1 MKKAQGGISIFL
13 SIAIVATI
21 VLTGLLVDA
30 ARIYS
35 AKNQAVRALDIA
47 TLAILSDFDSGLKN
61 GYGIFA
67 VNMPAPDTQELRR
80 YAELNLERQSGA
92 LLYDYAIEDISLKP
106 EMPLADIGVLESQ
119 ILEYMKYRAPAALAS
134 GVLAMLGSVQSV
146 GGMAGAAKLKM
157 EADKKMAEIG
167 KLQQKLRD
175 YLYGDTGAAGV
186 GSKYAMNYASGGIR
200 EQLAEEIALIF
211 EAYADVRAADYES
224 EQRARESAAS
234 GADDVEKPD
243 LTDQRELRD
252 KLARALDRLQES
264 ETSAYLNANARA
276 VECIEQIKEKSAAIY
291 ELYDKIDESM
301 GTAEG
306 AAGAAGAVAGAG
318 GTGGAAAA
326 AGGSAAWAPALEA
339 FSGSMR
345 GSLEEG
351 RAMLLDAESARS
363 KTDMLNKNIEAINEA
378 LSGVSRIRGKLL
390 GFSPPESPA
399 TQAEIREA
407 LMSGAEKYN
416 YGVEY
421 DYQKNSAQVKLPDPR
436 EYAMDRLNE
445 YVGGENE
452 GKNGRELKKLSD
464 LGIDIASLP
473 SRNAG
478 GNSSSS
484 SSSSGSGGTGAGAA
498 GIGEGAG
505 WGASAGAAGLEDGG
519 GALGGVNLF
528 SEDSAF
534 SEASMGGF
542 MNIGAL
548 LGGGLLGARDS
559 LYVNEWILSVFGNG
573 SKAKYSLLGGGL
585 SHSAFFGAEAEYILI
600 GGEDE
605 AANVAAIK
613 AQIVLMRF
621 ALNFLHIYSDAEKL
635 ALANQI
641 AAALA
646 GWWSAGA
653 LTPVV
658 ANLVIAAWSLSES
671 ILDAGD
677 LSDGKK
683 LPFIKLPGDWKT
695 NIGLPSE
702 GKAKTPDSQMV
713 SYIDYLRIL
722 LLLESREKKLGR
734 VNDLLEINSRFGGGS
749 LKTASLYCGA
759 SAGLEISVNYIFMT
773 SAFMPASARAGQG
786 RRRLKASLARSLF

>member
-1 MKKAQGGISIFL
+1 LKKARGSISIFL

-35 AKNQAVRALDIA
+35 AKNQAARALDIA
-47 TLAILSDFDSGLKN
+47 TLSILSGFDSDLKN

-67 VNMPAPDTQELRR
+67 VNMPASDAQELRR
-80 YAELNLERQSGA
+80 YAELNLERQGGA
-92 LLYDYAIEDISLKP
+92 LLYDYAIEDISLEP
-106 EMPLADIGVLESQ
+106 EMPLADIGVLEGQ
-119 ILEYMKYRAPAALAS
+119 ILEYMKYRAPVALAS
-134 GVLAMLGSVQSV
+134 GVMALFGNAQSV
-146 GGMAGAAKLKM
+146 SGMASAAKLKM

-175 YLYGDTGAAGV
+175 YLHGDTGAAGV
-186 GSKYAMNYASGGIR
+186 GSKYAMNFANGDGR
-200 EQLAEEIALIF
+200 EQLADEIALIYA
-211 EAYADVRAADYES
+211 AYADVRTADWES
-224 EQRARESAAS
+224 EQRARGSGAS
-234 GADDVEKPD
+234 GGDEKPD

-252 KLARALDRLQES
+252 KLERALDRFYES
-264 ETSAYLNANARA
+264 ETRAYLNANAKA
-276 VECIEQIKEKSAAIY
+276 VECIEQIKEKSAAISA
-291 ELYDKIDESM
+291 LYDKIDENV
-301 GTAEG
+301 GE
-306 AAGAAGAVAGAG
+306 AGAG
-318 GTGGAAAA
+318 GAVGGI
-326 AGGSAAWAPALEA
+326 AGGGGSGGGDSPWAPALEA
-339 FSGSMR
+339 FSGSMA

-351 RAMLLDAESARS
+351 RAMLLDAESAKS
-363 KTDMLNKNIEAINEA
+363 KTDMLNENIEAISEA
-378 LSGVSRIRGKLL
+378 LGSVGRVRGELL
-390 GFSPPESPA
+390 GFAPPESPA
-399 TQAEIREA
+399 AQGEIRA
-407 LMSGAEKYN
+407 RLMAGAERYN
-416 YGVEY
+416 YSVEY
-421 DYQKNSAQVKLPDPR
+421 DYKKNDYSARLPDPR

-445 YVGGENE
+445 YVGGEN
-452 GKNGRELKKLSD
+452 GRELKKLSD
-464 LGIDIASLP
+464 IGIDAGSLP
-473 SRNAG
+473 SRNG
-478 GNSSSS
+478 
-484 SSSSGSGGTGAGAA
+484 GSGGGGGGGDGGAGGGWSWGGSGAGA
-498 GIGEGAG
+498 
-505 WGASAGAAGLEDGG
+505 GASGLEDGE
-519 GALGGVNLF
+519 GALVGVNLF
-528 SEDSAF
+528 SEDSVF

-542 MNIGAL
+542 MNIGAI
-548 LGGGLLGARDS
+548 LGDGLSGARDS

-600 GGEDE
+600 GGESE
-605 AANVAAIK
+605 AANMAAVK

-621 ALNFLHIYSDAEKL
+621 VLNFIHIYSDAEKL

-671 ILDAGD
+671 ILDAGE

-695 NIGLPSE
+695 NIGLPSA
-702 GKAKTPDSQMV
+702 GKAQTPEAQMV

-734 VNDLLEINSRFGGGS
+734 VNDLLEINSRFAGGS

-759 SAGLEISVNYIFMT
+759 KSELEISVNYIFMT
-773 SAFMPASARAGQG
+773 SAFMPEGMRAGEG